1 MLCACAPSDAPLLLP
16 PRRPQSVHFTWI
28 VESKDGSITE
38 AMVRDCIDAN
48 KEKKESSV
56 GGMIEGSGCK
66 STYDVRVGTA
76 RPATEKMSC
85 TRKGG

>member
-1 MLCACAPSDAPLLLP
+1 
-16 PRRPQSVHFTWI
+16 
-28 VESKDGSITE
+28 
-38 AMVRDCIDAN
+38 MVRDCIDAN